1 MSRSFIFF
9 VLVLAALTL
18 GGCGKAVDDDLF
30 VAVSIDQLRIMFDEG
45 LTADEALG
53 RAAEKND
60 TSVEDIQAY
69 QTELEG
75 DPDHLR
81 AVQDRINRETEELF
95 TPSLLD

>member
-1 MSRSFIFF
+1 MSRSLIFA
-9 VLVLAALTL
+9 LILTALAL
-18 GGCGKAVDDDLF
+18 GGCSKAVDDDLF
-30 VAVSIDQLRIMFDEG
+30 VAVSIDQLRIMFDDG
-45 LTADEALG
+45 LTSDEALE

-60 TSVEDIQAY
+60 TTVEDIQAY

-95 TPSLLD
+95 TPTLLD

>member
-1 MSRSFIFF
+1 MSRSLIFA
-9 VLVLAALTL
+9 LALAALTL
-18 GGCGKAVDDDLF
+18 GGCAKAVDDDLF

-45 LTADEALG
+45 LTSGQALE
-53 RAAEKND
+53 RAVEKND

-69 QTELEG
+69 QTQLEG

-95 TPSLLD
+95 TPTLLD